1 MNRKRKNRKEEIL
14 SVAQEIFSAYGLVG
28 ANISDI
34 AKEANVVD
42 SNIYHYFKNKE
53 DLLFWALADKMSEAE
68 RELKHH
74 LQGIVDPLSRLGKV
88 IWFHLWLN
96 DESPDE
102 LRLIKH
108 LLFECRGIRGFYHH
122 EGFGAL
128 KSYMKITY
136 TILQQGVNEKVF
148 RSDVNLLLFR
158 NMIFGMLDEESLR
171 SFVSNETERT
181 LPDFTK
187 IMDYVQAM
195 ILRVDHSDKKK
206 IGNGKVKKETIYKS
220 AEQIFAEKGYNS
232 ATMGDI
238 ATAAGISEGSIYTH
252 FKSKEDLLFFLPAE
266 RFKWF
271 KRNMVDAFD
280 DNRNPLNELSWFM
293 RLFYRTF
300 LSNMNFLKVFLFSVK
315 LNRRFYASSGYLTYL
330 SYISEIEDILDEGK
344 RTGFVRKEVDSRVFR
359 NFFLGAFFHLTTRW
373 MLSEKTEMIE
383 VMQQWDEVISL
394 LIRSVAREK
403 VEFIVG

>member
-1 MNRKRKNRKEEIL
+1 MNQKRKNRKKEIL
-14 SVAQEIFSAYGLVG
+14 SAAQEIFSDYGLG
-28 ANISDI
+28 DANISDI

-53 DLLFWALADKMSEAE
+53 DLLFWALADKMSDAE
-68 RELKHH
+68 RELRHH
-74 LQGIVDPLSRLGKV
+74 LEGIVDPLSRLGKV

-96 DESPDE
+96 DESLDE
-102 LRLIKH
+102 LRLIKQ
-108 LLFECRGIRGFYHH
+108 LLFECRAIRGFYRH

-128 KSYMKITY
+128 KSYMKVTY
-136 TILQQGVNEKVF
+136 AILQQGVDEKVF

-158 NMIFGMLDEESLR
+158 NMIFGMLDEESLS

-187 IMDYVQAM
+187 IMDYIQAM
-195 ILRVDHSDKKK
+195 ILRVDHANKKIPANEKDKKE
-206 IGNGKVKKETIYKS
+206 IIYS
-220 AEQIFAEKGYNS
+220 IAEQIFAEKGYNS

-238 ATAAGISEGSIYTH
+238 ATAVGISEGSIYTH
-252 FKSKEDLLFFLPAE
+252 FKSKEELLFFLPAE
-266 RFKWF
+266 RFEWF
-271 KRNMVDAFD
+271 KRNMADAFD
-280 DNRNPLNELSWFM
+280 DNRNPLNKLYWFM
-293 RLFYRTF
+293 RIFYRTF

-315 LNRRFYASSGYLTYL
+315 LNRRFYTSSAYSTYL
-330 SYISEIEDILDEGK
+330 SYVSEIEDILDEGK

-394 LIRSVAREK
+394 LIRSVARKEM
-403 VEFIVG
+403 EFIVG